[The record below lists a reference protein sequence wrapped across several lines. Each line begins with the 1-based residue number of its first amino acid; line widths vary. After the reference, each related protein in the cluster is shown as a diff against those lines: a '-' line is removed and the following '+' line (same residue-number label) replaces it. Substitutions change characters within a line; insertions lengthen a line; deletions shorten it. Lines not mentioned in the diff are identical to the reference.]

1 MNNVNIVGRWVSD
14 VVSKE
19 VGDTTKGEGR
29 IAVNTLKKD
38 VAHFFDVEMWGKT
51 AEIASQYCKKGNLA
65 IISGRLSQDTWE
77 KDGEK
82 RSKVYITA
90 ERVDLPPKTASSQEN
105 TETSAAPE
113 GKVKKGKTSPPTPA
127 TSESD
132 DSDLF

>member
-29 IAVNTLKKD
+29 IAVDTFKKD

-51 AEIASQYCKKGNLA
+51 AEIAAQYCKKGNFA

-90 ERVDLPPKTASSQEN
+90 ERVDLPPKTGPSQEA
-105 TETSAAPE
+105 TETTAPE
-113 GKVKKGKTSPPTPA
+113 GKARRASTTAPKPA
-127 TSESD
+127 ASEPD